1 MSCMGLETPQPS
13 EMRRSNNLFSC
24 GEILPSMFVS
34 SWMFLIHI
42 VPCCN
47 NHWQQCCEDSL
58 DVNSLNFFHGMKSQT
73 PTDHSFNFL
82 KSWRRVGKTLSATV
96 YLNRTLA
103 WGWDLYMNHFCFL
116 LKNWFDISSW
126 RLWFFADTAKIAQHV
141 GQVVNNV
148 CIWTCKAFKSIW
160 PDTSWWWRWPIHQ
173 SERRGICEF
182 VHSREAASEGFLR
195 WRKVASAND
204 LLGLCCCLGSF
215 LISNVLGSSP
225 HFFWFLTHCS
235 YSFLHLL
242 NRTYPHFLQLHLPK
256 KNQYPQALSTSN
268 FRSLPIVNKLFS
280 FPCVK
285 KTHWWF

>member
-1 MSCMGLETPQPS
+1 
-13 EMRRSNNLFSC
+13 
-24 GEILPSMFVS
+24 
-34 SWMFLIHI
+34 
-42 VPCCN
+42 
-47 NHWQQCCEDSL
+47 
-58 DVNSLNFFHGMKSQT
+58 
-73 PTDHSFNFL
+73 
-82 KSWRRVGKTLSATV
+82 
-96 YLNRTLA
+96 
-103 WGWDLYMNHFCFL
+103 
-116 LKNWFDISSW
+116 
-126 RLWFFADTAKIAQHV
+126 
-141 GQVVNNV
+141 
-148 CIWTCKAFKSIW
+148 
-160 PDTSWWWRWPIHQ
+160 
-173 SERRGICEF
+173 
-182 VHSREAASEGFLR
+182 
-195 WRKVASAND
+195 VASAND